1 MPSRHRKFNH
11 DHFAPLLVRMTV
23 RATVSAP
30 REHAVGLPELVNGDA
45 VDDGRL
51 RADPELE
58 LASGS
63 SAEFMIETSS
73 VERLAVTNGGTASNK
88 SGDGEPSPDRRSQ
101 TVGGQLR
108 LSRSSAVWCRAEAR

>member
-11 DHFAPLLVRMTV
+11 DHFAPLLVRMTF
-23 RATVSAP
+23 RAPVSAP
-30 REHAVGLPELVNGDA
+30 REHAAGLPELVNGDA
-45 VDDGRL
+45 VGDERL

-58 LASGS
+58 LASGG

-73 VERLAVTNGGTASNK
+73 VERHAVTNPGTASNQ
-88 SGDGEPSPDRRSQ
+88 SGDGEPPPDRSQQ

-108 LSRSSAVWCRAEAR
+108 FSRSTAVWCGAEAR